1 MIIFSPC
8 KNLLNN
14 KKAKSIG
21 GRNSS
26 SEWPWKQNGTTV
38 VAAMTI
44 SKVVNNWRSMLQ
56 INTLQKS
63 QNYPKSYPMELFF
76 LQKIVN
82 DWKLLLIALTW
93 HFVLNVTELLDL
105 TLKCINEF
113 RLRQYS
119 NPSAIYM
126 FKVSKKI
133 LQQCVKYM
141 KVNSKDTGT
150 MYGASIVNFE
160 HFCILF

>member
-1 MIIFSPC
+1 MWKTSENVFLGHLRGWVFHIFPRLHSIMKGRGGLPC
-8 KNLLNN
+8 PTIPFRIFVDHVAVCNIL
-14 KKAKSIG
+14 
-21 GRNSS
+21 RWSS
-26 SEWPWKQNGTTV
+26 LW
-38 VAAMTI
+38 
-44 SKVVNNWRSMLQ
+44 
-56 INTLQKS
+56 
-63 QNYPKSYPMELFF
+63 
-76 LQKIVN
+76 QKIVN
-82 DWKLLLIALTW
+82 GWKLLLIVLTW
-93 HFVLNVTELLDL
+93 RFVVNVTELLDL

-126 FKVSKKI
+126 FKVSKKT